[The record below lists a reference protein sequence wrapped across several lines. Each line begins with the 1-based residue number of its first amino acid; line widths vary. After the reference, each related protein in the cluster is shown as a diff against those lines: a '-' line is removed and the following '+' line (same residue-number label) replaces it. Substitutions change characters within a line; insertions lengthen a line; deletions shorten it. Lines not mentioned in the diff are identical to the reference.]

1 MAKKQNVVETPNTGA
16 TKFEQIIDHGDIIQ
30 IWKYD
35 RKFSKNAYEVENIY
49 KGDPKFL
56 KLKKGVK

>member
-1 MAKKQNVVETPNTGA
+1 MAKKQNVVEIPNTGA

-49 KGDPKFL
+49 KGEPRFS
-56 KLKKGVK
+56 KLKKEAK

>member
-1 MAKKQNVVETPNTGA
+1 MAKKQVIETPNTGT

-35 RKFSKNAYEVENIY
+35 KKISKNVLEVENIY
-49 KGDPKFL
+49 KGEPKFN
-56 KLKKGVK
+56 KLKKEVK

>member
-1 MAKKQNVVETPNTGA
+1 MAKKQNVEIPNTGD

-35 RKFSKNAYEVENIY
+35 QKFSKNAYEVENIY
-49 KGDPKFL
+49 KGEPKFV
-56 KLKKGVK
+56 KLKKGLK

>member
-1 MAKKQNVVETPNTGA
+1 MAKKQNIEPQKIEE

-35 RKFSKNAYEVENIY
+35 RKISKNAYEVENVY
-49 KGDPKFL
+49 KGESKFS
-56 KLKKGVK
+56 KLKKGSK

>member
-1 MAKKQNVVETPNTGA
+1 MAKKQILEIPNTGT

-30 IWKYD
+30 IWRYD
-35 RKFSKNAYEVENIY
+35 KKISKNVLEVENIY
-49 KGDPKFL
+49 KGEPKFS